1 MNSFFRSSIGQKFIM
16 CLTGF
21 FLIAFLLVHL
31 CLNSFII
38 FDDSGDLFNL
48 GAHFMGSNPII
59 KIVEPVLAIGFILH
73 IIYASYLTLKN
84 QRTRP
89 RNYSTL
95 KMGKSSS
102 WASRNMYVLGG
113 LIFVFL
119 VVHLINFYWKIKF
132 TGDPLLAEVDVNGEH
147 IENAYALVSGMFLTW
162 KWSVAIYVTGSIILG
177 FHLYHAFWSAFQT
190 LGWSNLKYRK
200 VLNVIGL
207 LYSLLVGGGFAMIP
221 LWVLIKS
228 MI

>member
-16 CLTGF
+16 CLTGL

-31 CLNSFII
+31 TLNSFII

-48 GAHFMGSNPII
+48 GAYFMGSNPII
-59 KIVEPVLAIGFILH
+59 KIIEPVLAIGFIVH
-73 IIYASYLTLKN
+73 MIYAAFLTLKN

-89 RNYSTL
+89 QNYSSL

-102 WASRNMYVLGG
+102 WASRNMFVLGL

-119 VVHLINFYWKIKF
+119 VIHIINFYWKIKF
-132 TGDPLLAEVDVNGEH
+132 AGHSLLAEVDVNGKH
-147 IENAYALVSGMFLTW
+147 IENAYALVTGMFLTW
-162 KWSVAIYVTGSIILG
+162 KWTVAIYVVGSISLG

-200 VLNVIGL
+200 ILNVIGFLYAL
-207 LYSLLVGGGFAMIP
+207 LIGGGFAIIP
-221 LWVLIKS
+221 IWVLLNQ
-228 MI
+228 